1 MNKQIIMKNK
11 NFTKTAGT
19 IFVLV
24 AIMHLWIATSES
36 VLVINGTELGS
47 WINWL
52 AFIVTGY
59 MAMLAFKITK

>member
-1 MNKQIIMKNK
+1 MKNK

-19 IFVLV
+19 IFFLV
-24 AIMHLWIATSES
+24 AMMHLWIAVSDSTIM
-36 VLVINGTELGS
+36 VNGAELGL